1 MELAT
6 DVSLFFAFCVGAM
19 ATGIPAAFWLL
30 RQKSNDERVAELE
43 KKLQELKSEVDR
55 MIRHVEDAQLSNI
68 EDAVKKVK
76 ESIIPLE
83 RAELTLR
90 VLRTTLRAIRF

>member
-43 KKLQELKSEVDR
+43 KKLQQLKSEIDR
-55 MIRHVEDAQLSNI
+55 MIRTVDDEQLSNI
-68 EDAVKKVK
+68 GDAVKKVK
-76 ESIIPLE
+76 DSILPLE

-90 VLRTTLRAIRF
+90 SLQAILRAIR